1 MLQPRRNSPFPRYIS
16 GVVSRGKPGKFGH
29 SSQPRTTDVRSFQ
42 NRSRKNGFASSS
54 KLRKDQTT
62 DADEIIIHIN
72 MLMTNPFSLM
82 TMKNFSELVT
92 AVWVERHFLT
102 V

>member
-16 GVVSRGKPGKFGH
+16 RIVSRGKPGKFGH

-72 MLMTNPFSLM
+72 MLMT
-82 TMKNFSELVT
+82 MKNFSELVT